1 MSSTPSRWTARVLV
15 LGAFAVTVWFCGPRA
30 AEVLAAKFGSGSQPG
45 PTVALDRVGF
55 VERPDWLTD
64 EMLLSVA
71 ETVSPWLSDEVGI
84 LDEATSLRL
93 RDGLLST
100 PWARSVRIER
110 VFPDR
115 FRLNLEL
122 RRPVMAVHAGDDE
135 PLCLVDAA
143 GFMLPWSDS
152 ELPVVRLYRDG
163 GSPTMAVSYGE
174 RARARRVLAAAQVVE
189 EWRREVAPLVRD
201 CPRLVEVDATNLGER
216 WIVGV
221 QYPEIR
227 VVLARDDGELVSFAY
242 GRPPDS
248 PLPRVPARTKALV
261 LDNIVR
267 ERPGLAGLVAGEL
280 RLARRWKDYLQP
292 RDPRLPDPVGEWSK
306 LDAEHPPL
314 RPTSPARGGDAGDG
328 EGRD

>member
-1 MSSTPSRWTARVLV
+1 MSFIEGQEDMKGRLV
-15 LGAFAVTVWFCGPRA
+15 NNA
-30 AEVLAAKFGSGSQPG
+30 
-45 PTVALDRVGF
+45 
-55 VERPDWLTD
+55 
-64 EMLLSVA
+64 
-71 ETVSPWLSDEVGI
+71 GI
-84 LDEATSLRL
+84 GQA
-93 RDGLLST
+93 
-100 PWARSVRIER
+100 I
-110 VFPDR
+110 
-115 FRLNLEL
+115 
-122 RRPVMAVHAGDDE
+122 
-135 PLCLVDAA
+135 
-143 GFMLPWSDS
+143 
-152 ELPVVRLYRDG
+152 
-163 GSPTMAVSYGE
+163 GE
-174 RARARRVLAAAQVVE
+174 
-189 EWRREVAPLVRD
+189 
-201 CPRLVEVDATNLGER
+201 RLVEVDATNLGER